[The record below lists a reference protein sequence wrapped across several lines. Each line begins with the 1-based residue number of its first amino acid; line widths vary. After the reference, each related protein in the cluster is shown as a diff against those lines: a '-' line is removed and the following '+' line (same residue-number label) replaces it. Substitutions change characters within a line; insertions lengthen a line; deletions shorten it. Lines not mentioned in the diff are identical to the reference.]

1 MCTGTILCTIQH
13 TTEHKMFIP
22 AVYYSTVVFYYYYY
36 YYSIIMVLLVATTS
50 SSKVAEVQCTLATC
64 NFQTKDVLTST
75 STCYCVTVL
84 RVVPGTVVPVLHTG
98 TCTTYT
104 VRTCA
109 YVYCTA
115 VLGTVSSYRC
125 T

>member
-1 MCTGTILCTIQH
+1 
-13 TTEHKMFIP
+13 MFIP

-36 YYSIIMVLLVATTS
+36 YYSTSYLVLATTS

-115 VLGTVSSYRC
+115 VPGTVSVSSYRC